1 MNDDNSYDVAI
12 VGSGMAGLSAGLYA
26 ARYELSTAVIGDM
39 LGGAT
44 STAWTIENYPGY
56 KEIDGY
62 DLIVKVKEQN
72 EALGVKIINDKVA
85 GMKKSKTGFELTLRD
100 GGDHV
105 INAKTVILAVGAARR
120 KLGIDREDE
129 LAKGKGVHYCA
140 TCDAPLYKGKVIGV
154 VGGGDASVKG
164 MNLAVQYADKIHV
177 FVRGDQLKAEPINYE
192 RLQPHIESG
201 KVEVHFKTEVTEL
214 LGSERLT
221 SVKTNDGREIE
232 LDGLFV
238 EIGAVP
244 EVELA
249 QALGV
254 ELDKHGYIA
263 VNNMMETN
271 VPGIYAAGDTT
282 NFFGHF
288 KQDITAAA
296 MGAVAAT
303 SAFNFIGSAGAK
315 SANAEKEPAKTSA

>member
-315 SANAEKEPAKTSA
+315 SANTEKEPAKTSV